1 VSAPARASCGVCGD
15 VSAPV
20 RHPRLG
26 VVCATCLSAKEGR
39 PRPVPGGDP
48 RSARRRERKL
58 ARDDWQE
65 VGNDWTASHPG
76 YPLGRGMPSGTS
88 LRYDEE
94 SHREAWKRIVRG
106 DPCAYCGLLPFPCR
120 FHPGDAGTVDHID
133 PQAGARPA
141 HGLHSWTN
149 YTGSCARCNN
159 SKDATPMLL
168 WIARRGI
175 LR

>member
-1 VSAPARASCGVCGD
+1 VPGEPAARPPARAEAG
-15 VSAPV
+15 P
-20 RHPRLG
+20 H
-26 VVCATCLSAKEGR
+26 
-39 PRPVPGGDP
+39 
-48 RSARRRERKL
+48 
-58 ARDDWQE
+58 DWQH
-65 VGNDWTASHPG
+65 VGNDW
-76 YPLGRGMPSGTS
+76 GRATRATRSAGGCLAARACATTS
-88 LRYDEE
+88 E

-120 FHPGDAGTVDHID
+120 FHRGDAGTVDHID
-133 PQAGARPA
+133 PQAGPRPA

-168 WIARRGI
+168 WIARRGV